1 MTNMNIGQSLYQLW
15 QAAQNAANTSTSTTT
30 NTTTT
35 TAPTAPSSTTS
46 SPAIIVD
53 LSNDTSGGTSGDS
66 SGTGSLIQAEQLAA
80 AQALNA
86 QQDDVEEAAD
96 DAPAAQAE
104 AASEEAPQGQA
115 QYDMVAVVSETSAQT
130 GSRVTAGAGSDL
142 RATSTSASL
151 RSAQVETN
159 ARVDNAR
166 AETLDEI
173 VSLDASRAAAERARM
188 ASLQEAL
195 VLSVGKTDAT
205 GPVIKPIEADASE
218 RSSGVYAA
226 STAAASARQGVSM
239 SV

>member
-1 MTNMNIGQSLYQLW
+1 MTILNIGQSLYQLW

-86 QQDDVEEAAD
+86 QQDDVEVAAD

-115 QYDMVAVVSETSAQT
+115 QSDMVAVVSETSAQT

-159 ARVDNAR
+159 AR
-166 AETLDEI
+166 AESLDEI
-173 VSLDASRAAAERARM
+173 VSLDASRAAAERARI

-205 GPVIKPIEADASE
+205 GPVIKPI
-218 RSSGVYAA
+218 
-226 STAAASARQGVSM
+226 
-239 SV
+239 